1 MNKLLIGPAFAA
13 LCGIAVI
20 ATPALA
26 QTVPARP
33 ASQQANAA
41 VASSAKPVKK
51 PERALPAPGSPNCLL
66 YTGSHIRPPKGQC
79 LPVTGVSFSQQ
90 DIEGTG
96 AMNLGDA
103 LQMLTPSAT
112 IHE

>member
-1 MNKLLIGPAFAA
+1 MNKLIGPALAA
-13 LCGIAVI
+13 LCGIAAI

-26 QTVPARP
+26 QTVPVPP
-33 ASQQANAA
+33 ASQQSNAT
-41 VASSAKPVKK
+41 VAPSTRPAKK
-51 PERALPAPGSPNCLL
+51 PRRALPAPGSPNCLL

-90 DIEGTG
+90 DIERTG

-103 LQMLTPSAT
+103 LQMLVPSAT
-112 IHE
+112 IHD